1 MTYGVSVYAGK
12 SLTTDPA
19 QTCFFPSSRGLF
31 RGGGGSNCELYPAAT
46 VVPVTWHAGE
56 LNRIEWEVKYVN
68 QLVINSYMD
77 SFISYISHKL
87 FGGNIDGI

>member
-1 MTYGVSVYAGK
+1 MLEKVSPQIQPKHV
-12 SLTTDPA
+12 
-19 QTCFFPSSRGLF
+19 FFPSSRGLF